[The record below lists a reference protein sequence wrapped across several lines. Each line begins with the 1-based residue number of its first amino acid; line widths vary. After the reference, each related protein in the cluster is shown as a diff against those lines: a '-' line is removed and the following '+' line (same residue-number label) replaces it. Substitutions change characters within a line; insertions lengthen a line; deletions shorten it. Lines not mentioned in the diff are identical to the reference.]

1 MIRSVII
8 WVVGTASLLAMLLV
22 KPLAVEPILA
32 ESELFVD
39 LNRTVSVEDID
50 RQRFHPAG
58 KNRIGFGYAP
68 RGIVWVKIKL
78 HNPYDY
84 PIRKILEY
92 ADPLTTEV
100 RLYDG
105 RSKKL
110 LYRGGLSNGSILNSV
125 NPAFPLLLGP
135 HETKIYYLE
144 AFSSVTALNVDLE
157 LWNVDAFYRHEIRHQ
172 AFLAFFFGAMGILL
186 LYNLF
191 IYLSVRERVNLYY
204 FLAFFGIVFHQFF
217 YRGMAGLYLFTPEQV
232 ETIVR
237 YAAFIVAFP
246 VFFLAL
252 FTRSIL
258 KLKQYPRIDRL
269 LVRSLYLFVAM
280 TVLSY
285 LFDFNSL
292 RSLFAVLVLA
302 LLIVVTFYA
311 FFHGNRQAKF
321 LIIGWSL
328 LVIPALF
335 MYLSSQGIYDAFQS
349 MPYLTELFIL
359 IETLLFSLVL
369 ADRMKEL
376 KNETIF
382 SQKRLIEYQRE
393 EERRLNA
400 RVQKKTIQL
409 QNSLEEK
416 DLLLRELNHRVKNS
430 IQTIVSFLRLQID
443 EIDDAG
449 MQGILIN
456 LENRILSISQLYA
469 LLYTRGNVS
478 YIRAFEY
485 FSLLAEN
492 IQSSLDRPDV
502 DIEITTDCDLDSET
516 AVYCGFIVNEA
527 ITNAFKYAFPDGKIG
542 KVEIALEKIG
552 TKEYRLRVADN
563 GSGFDTSQERESLG
577 LTIIQSLAIYQL
589 SGEFSIDSSEEGTV
603 IEVKWRG

>member
-1 MIRSVII
+1 M
-8 WVVGTASLLAMLLV
+8 
-22 KPLAVEPILA
+22 KPLPVKPILA

-68 RGIVWVKIKL
+68 RGIVWVKIEL
-78 HNPYDY
+78 RNPYDY

-105 RSKKL
+105 RSKEL
-110 LYRGGLSNGSILNSV
+110 LYRGGLSYRSILNSI

-328 LVIPALF
+328 LVIPALL

-376 KNETIF
+376 KNEIIV

>member
-1 MIRSVII
+1 
-8 WVVGTASLLAMLLV
+8 MLLV